1 MNMSNDITA
10 TLQIKRDIYYVVL
23 NLKQPNGQRKPKW
36 ISTKLHVK
44 NNKRAAEQIMRDIVA
59 DYNARNLVYDS
70 NMKFDALLQ
79 AWLENIHG
87 KVRDSTYKNY
97 EMVVNAHIIPYFQ
110 KLNIKAKDLK
120 PYQLEEY
127 YKKMMETLSPVTVQK
142 HHANIYGALE
152 FACKNHILNNNVAKD
167 VDMNWGRRK
176 KMRVNVY
183 TKDQIGVLLSAVKGD
198 VIEVPVTLIAQYG
211 MRRSEA
217 LGLKWD
223 AIDFEKKT
231 IEIRATLVYVGTE
244 LKWVEDTK
252 SETSNR
258 ILPLTK
264 ETENYLIRVKE
275 AQDRMKGVYGSD
287 YHDDGYVCT
296 RDNGEPISPNNLTK
310 RFTLLLKKKGMPII
324 RLHDLRHSAAT
335 NLLAANFPISD
346 VSAWLGHADI
356 STTVNIYN
364 HFLETQ
370 KAACAKALSVSC

>member
-1 MNMSNDITA
+1 MSNDITA

-23 NLKQPNGQRKPKW
+23 NLKQPNGQRKAKW

-59 DYNARNLVYDS
+59 EYNERNLVYDS
-70 NMKFDALLQ
+70 NMRFDDLLS

-97 EMVVNAHIIPYFQ
+97 EIVVNAHIIPYFKQ
-110 KLNIKAKDLK
+110 LNIKARDLR

-127 YKKMMETLSPVTVQK
+127 YKKMLETLSPVTVQK
-142 HHANIYGALE
+142 HHANIYSALE
-152 FACKNHILNNNVAKD
+152 FACKNHILNSNVAKD
-167 VDMNWGRRK
+167 VDMNWGKRK
-176 KMRVNVY
+176 KMNVNVY
-183 TKDQIGVLLSAVKGD
+183 SKEQISILLNVVKGD
-198 VIEVPVTLIAQYG
+198 VIEVPITLIAQYG

-217 LGLKWD
+217 LGLKWN
-223 AIDFEKKT
+223 AIDFENKT
-231 IEIRATLVYVGTE
+231 IAIKATLIYVGTE
-244 LKWVEDTK
+244 LKWAEETK

-258 ILPLTK
+258 VLPLTD
-264 ETENYLIRVKE
+264 EMADYLLVVKRE
-275 AQDRMKGVYGSD
+275 QDRMKSVYGTV
-287 YHDDGYVCT
+287 YHDGGFVCT
-296 RDNGEPISPNNLTK
+296 RDNGDPISPNTLTK
-310 RFTLLLKKKGMPII
+310 RFHLLLERKGMPMI

-346 VSAWLGHADI
+346 VCSWLGHADI

-370 KAACAKALSVSC
+370 KVACAKALSVFG

>member
-1 MNMSNDITA
+1 MSNDITA

-23 NLKQPNGQRKPKW
+23 NLKQPNGQRKHKW

-70 NMKFDALLQ
+70 NMKFDSLLQ

-97 EMVVNAHIIPYFQ
+97 ELVVNAHIIPYFQ
-110 KLNIKAKDLK
+110 KLNIKARDLR

-142 HHANIYGALE
+142 HHANIYSALE

-176 KMRVNVY
+176 KMKVNVY
-183 TKDQIGVLLSAVKGD
+183 TKDQIGVLLNVIKGD
-198 VIEVPVTLIAQYG
+198 VIEVPITLIAQYG

-244 LKWVEDTK
+244 LKWVEETK

-258 ILPLTK
+258 ILPLTE
-264 ETENYLIRVKE
+264 ETENYLVRVKE
-275 AQDRMKGVYGSD
+275 VQSRMKSVYGND
-287 YHDDGYVCT
+287 YHDDGYVCA

-310 RFTLLLKKKGMPII
+310 RFNLLLKRKGMPII

-346 VSAWLGHADI
+346 VSSWLGHADI